1 MLLNGDMTL
10 SICLDGNLQMS
21 NLLNGELGTIQKYS
35 PSVEVY
41 DGATDITPDE
51 FLQTLETQGK
61 LVQSNITVQP
71 IPTNYGLITWNGRT
85 ITVS

>member
-21 NLLNGELGTIQKYS
+21 NLLNGELGTIQKYA
-35 PSVEVY
+35 PSVDVY
-41 DGATDITPDE
+41 DGATDITPSE
-51 FLQTLETQGK
+51 AVQTLNTANK
-61 LVQSNITVQP
+61 LVNENIIVQP